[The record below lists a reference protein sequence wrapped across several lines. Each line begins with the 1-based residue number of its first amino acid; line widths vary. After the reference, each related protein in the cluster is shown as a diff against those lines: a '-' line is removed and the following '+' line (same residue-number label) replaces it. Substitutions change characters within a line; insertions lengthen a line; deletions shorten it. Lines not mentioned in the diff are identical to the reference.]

1 MENGRVQQLLRRAST
16 ISGEHSLCWARI
28 LTGPSASYD
37 RAGLLAFGLQF
48 AAKIADIDKGAAR
61 KLDAA
66 NRKAP
71 GKFSYRSLQTT
82 ASELERQL
90 AWMQN
95 QRSEAFPALHYPN
108 GVPHFVA
115 YCYAAG
121 VALVVLQAKNP
132 PAKGQRSEGFYATAY
147 GREAPIVLTP
157 RDLAQFLC
165 HRRPQDQVVLLRDL
179 GGVRAV
185 ADGPGLLHFDAH
197 LAAVEVAAAELD

>member
-1 MENGRVQQLLRRAST
+1 MEDGHAQQLLRRVST
-16 ISGEHSLCWARI
+16 ISGEHCLCWARM

-48 AAKIADIDKGAAR
+48 AAKIRAITRDASR
-61 KLDAA
+61 TLDAA
-66 NRKAP
+66 NRKTP
-71 GKFSYRSLQTT
+71 GKLSCRSLQTT
-82 ASELERQL
+82 ASELQRQL

-95 QRSEAFPALHYPN
+95 QRSEAFPALHYPS

-115 YCYAAG
+115 YCYAAD

-132 PAKGQRSEGFYATAY
+132 PAKGQASEGFYATAY
-147 GREAPIVLTP
+147 GREAPMVLAQ
-157 RDLAQFLC
+157 RDLAQFLAY
-165 HRRPQDQVVLLRDL
+165 RRPQDKVVLLRDL
-179 GGVRAV
+179 GGARGV